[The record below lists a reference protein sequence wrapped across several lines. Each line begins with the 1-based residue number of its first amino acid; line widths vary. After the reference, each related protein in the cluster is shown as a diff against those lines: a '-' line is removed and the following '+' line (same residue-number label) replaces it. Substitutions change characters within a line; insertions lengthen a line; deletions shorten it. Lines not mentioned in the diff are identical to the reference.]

1 MKNKIALVFDF
12 DGTVS
17 PNVMLSL
24 IFDSKGINEDQFW
37 EYTETLAEQ
46 GYDRELSYL
55 KSLCDFC
62 THKGIKLTNNELREI
77 GSHLKFYPGFPEI
90 LDRLKVEAY
99 DRGFALEI
107 YVITAGLQEM
117 VDGSRLGPYLTRCW
131 GCRYGENDEGTISF
145 PMQIVTS
152 ASKVEKLYLIK
163 RQLLE
168 HENEYQVNL
177 VEPRYDL
184 IPWAN
189 LIYLADGATDVPA
202 FEVVR
207 RGGGLTIAIYDSD
220 VGEIERNMIAGR
232 THLMAAADYREGSY
246 LDRVLRAAIMNA
258 EKLEL

>member
-99 DRGFALEI
+99 ARGFALEI

-168 HENEYQVNL
+168 HAYLTHGVFPTLLERDFNIPPLSELLAEVQKIKQIQAKCEAIRASNVKGSVAL
-177 VEPRYDL
+177 SL
-184 IPWAN
+184 IH
-189 LIYLADGATDVPA
+189 I
-202 FEVVR
+202 
-207 RGGGLTIAIYDSD
+207 
-220 VGEIERNMIAGR
+220 
-232 THLMAAADYREGSY
+232 
-246 LDRVLRAAIMNA
+246 
-258 EKLEL
+258 